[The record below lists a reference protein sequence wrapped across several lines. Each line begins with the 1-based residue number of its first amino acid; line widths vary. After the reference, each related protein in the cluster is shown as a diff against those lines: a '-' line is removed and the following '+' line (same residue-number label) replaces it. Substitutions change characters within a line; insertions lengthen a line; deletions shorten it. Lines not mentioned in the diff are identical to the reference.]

1 MSDLTTNQRTWLLL
15 GEIAKNLNKQN
26 YILNNGV
33 GFSLNKSQQEKIK
46 LYNEKIEAIMRGNPD
61 YNTEV

>member
-26 YILNNGV
+26 YILNHQIYK
-33 GFSLNKSQQEKIK
+33 NKEKSP
-46 LYNEKIEAIMRGNPD
+46 AGRRR
-61 YNTEV
+61 